1 MFRLV
6 GMILGIISGSVIF
19 VLGVMTLSAP
29 NYQLEKE
36 SEGFKSINRVMLHDG
51 YKYSLSVKNEDGEIG
66 QKIFEVKNSDIE
78 SGILSFE
85 VVKGDKNNYNSDI
98 SVSDKIT
105 KVYNPEYQ
113 NKIIITLDSK
123 TEIIENI
130 L

>member
-1 MFRLV
+1 MKMV
-6 GMILGIISGSVIF
+6 
-19 VLGVMTLSAP
+19 
-29 NYQLEKE
+29 
-36 SEGFKSINRVMLHDG
+36 KSD
-51 YKYSLSVKNEDGEIG
+51 K
-66 QKIFEVKNSDIE
+66 KIFEVKNSDIE